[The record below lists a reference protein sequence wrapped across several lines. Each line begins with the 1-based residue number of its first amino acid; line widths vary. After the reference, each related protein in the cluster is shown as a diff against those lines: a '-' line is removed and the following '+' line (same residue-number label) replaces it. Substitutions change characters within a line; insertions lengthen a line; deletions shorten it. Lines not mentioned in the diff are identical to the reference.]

1 MRQFMEASDCC
12 GAGIVSWG
20 LCCVFQVVPPFCYV
34 GDAVEFQC
42 PGVREHKIQI
52 KARTR
57 GFSEHFIVSLP

>member
-20 LCCVFQVVPPFCYV
+20 LCCVFQVVPAFCYV

-42 PGVREHKIQI
+42 PGVREYKIQI
-52 KARTR
+52 KART
-57 GFSEHFIVSLP
+57 